1 MEALSAAWA
10 KEWKKRLDASP
21 AFAAAASGW
30 SGSLVFVMRANGNG
44 LERDRAVFLAI
55 EDGRCRTARTARWN
69 DLGECDLMLS
79 ASAET
84 WRRVLQGSGDPVL
97 AILSGQIRFERGRWS
112 SLVPYAGAARELLR
126 TAAAIDASFP
136 PP

>member
-1 MEALSAAWA
+1 VEALSAAWA
-10 KEWKKRLDASP
+10 KEWKKRLDASQ
-21 AFAAAASGW
+21 AFKAAAGGW
-30 SGSLVFVMRANGNG
+30 SGSLLFVMRADGNG
-44 LERDRAVFLAI
+44 LDRDRAVFLAI
-55 EDGRCRTARTARWN
+55 DNGRCRTARTARTG
-69 DLGECDLMLS
+69 DLEECDLLLS

-112 SLVPYAGAARELLR
+112 TLVPYAEAARELLR

-136 PP
+136 HP